1 MTAAEATVAKVRWQK
16 RLDGRIVRGR
26 RRGGGGFTLLEMMV
40 SMGIFMLIAASAFTL
55 LGVSQR
61 RYQSESQVLN
71 SFQEARLGLDQ
82 MVRDISDAGYPPPN
96 QFENPPNTANGPNNS
111 QYADTPVAW
120 SPNYASS
127 PPTPC
132 WIGNNCITPG
142 PYGLFLEV
150 TPQIPGNVSFIRY
163 TIMDGTTTLGRQVF
177 PKLTSIVDPYNT
189 YPDNLLVPFV
199 QNVMNNASPAQIA
212 QINAAY
218 PNMFPG
224 GNPVPMFTYTCATP
238 TGPQDCSMAGP
249 SYGTPMN
256 IRSITITLIVQTPT
270 PDPQTGQRRVV
281 ELTGRASVMNS
292 FP

>member
-1 MTAAEATVAKVRWQK
+1 MMAGQMTVSKNLPQGSSNERCARPP
-16 RLDGRIVRGR
+16 DRGWS
-26 RRGGGGFTLLEMMV
+26 GFTLLEMMV

-96 QFENPPNTANGPNNS
+96 QFENPPNTTYGPNYS

-127 PPTPC
+127 PQVPC
-132 WIGNNCITPG
+132 WIGNTCTTPG

-150 TPQIPGNVSFIRY
+150 TPQIPGPVKFIRY
-163 TIMDGTTTLGRQVF
+163 TIMDGTTTLGRGVF
-177 PKLTSIVDPYNT
+177 TKPNTIVDPYAT

-199 QNVMNNASPAQIA
+199 QNVMNYASPAQIA
-212 QINAAY
+212 QINAVY

-238 TGPQDCSMAGP
+238 TGPQDCFTAGP
-249 SYGTPMN
+249 PYSAPIN

-270 PDPQTGQRRVV
+270 PDPQTGHVRVV

-292 FP
+292 FQ